1 MNVRV
6 PKIELSCSK
15 SRLPRKRFRI
25 QHPALSRFYFSSLP
39 LERPTQSGD
48 LISARTDIKQVCFS
62 ERDPPDCRSGSPSL
76 GHSLNPSLSAAAAA
90 IKNMSKEKTGMSQ
103 DCGAPVQS
111 LGQDA

>member
-1 MNVRV
+1 MFV
-6 PKIELSCSK
+6 KTL
-15 SRLPRKRFRI
+15 RI
-25 QHPALSRFYFSSLP
+25 QAVLSP
-39 LERPTQSGD
+39 LTLLRGLTMEIIETVSPEPERPTQSGD

-76 GHSLNPSLSAAAAA
+76 GRSLNPSLSAAAAA